1 MKPIIY
7 KRHENIELEITWC
20 ETALEHLPEGELRDK
35 VQAELVRLRSSLT
48 MKRLLPRH

>member
-7 KRHENIELEITWC
+7 KRHENTELEITWC
-20 ETALEHLPEGELRDK
+20 ETALEHLPEGELRDR

-48 MKRLLPRH
+48 MKRLPPRR